1 MELMNRARR
10 CSAWLAGAAVAGISG
25 VASAAAG
32 PSGIDP
38 TAVTA
43 VITDGQAQ
51 GIVIGLAM
59 LGLVVAFK
67 IVRKV
72 RGAA

>member
-1 MELMNRARR
+1 MKKLRFRAV
-10 CSAWLAGAAVAGISG
+10 AALATGVGAGAVAG

-38 TAVTA
+38 TALTA

-51 GIVIGLAM
+51 GILIGLAM
-59 LGLVVAFK
+59 LTVVIAFK
-67 IVRKV
+67 IVKKV
-72 RGAA
+72 RSAA